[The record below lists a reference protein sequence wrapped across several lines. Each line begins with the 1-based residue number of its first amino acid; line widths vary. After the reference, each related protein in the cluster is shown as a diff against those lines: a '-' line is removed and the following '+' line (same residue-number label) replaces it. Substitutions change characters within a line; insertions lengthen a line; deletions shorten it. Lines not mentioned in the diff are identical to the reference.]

1 MARAFRVPFAFF
13 PSFLLVSL
21 FLHFYDSCN
30 IARAGNW
37 LMDPLRS
44 IVLKGLNGF
53 ATLPIVHVTAIVTD

>member
-37 LMDPLRS
+37 LMDSLRS
-44 IVLKGLNGF
+44 VTHT
-53 ATLPIVHVTAIVTD
+53 ATSEPGSNTRL